1 MGTCKYVSAVIVV
14 AVCSVLI
21 VLKLEEKPEITTT
34 KILAPLWECIVE
46 IAIPIFIETCVI
58 FSAVYL
64 IFSGFFKI
72 HPIFFLRSFK
82 YLVKAGEPIK
92 FGVRCAVV

>member
-1 MGTCKYVSAVIVV
+1 MFSAYTV
-14 AVCSVLI
+14 

-58 FSAVYL
+58 FSCSL
-64 IFSGFFKI
+64 FNFFWFFQNSSY
-72 HPIFFLRSFK
+72 FFLRSFK
-82 YLVKAGEPIK
+82 FLVKAGEPIK